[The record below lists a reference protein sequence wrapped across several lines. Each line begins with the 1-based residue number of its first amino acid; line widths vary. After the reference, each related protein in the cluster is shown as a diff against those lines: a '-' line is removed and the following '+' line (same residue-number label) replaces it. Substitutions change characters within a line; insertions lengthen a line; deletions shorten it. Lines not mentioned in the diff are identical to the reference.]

1 MSITAKQSKLIHMAC
16 NRAGLDDAQYRVLL
30 HNTARVASSKDLD
43 QRGFEDVMAVLEDY
57 ENRGG
62 DTGGNTYWRDKVATR
77 GTRNNERML
86 HLIRELAVN
95 QRYDL
100 AAMCQRFSRG
110 RTDQADQLN
119 SREQWKLI
127 EMLKAAVNRDAVPKS
142 GLNAARASSLVTH
155 RSELLFPIE
164 NGVSH
169 AKQERKPAAKP
180 EPVQAVAGVDYDD
193 EEPPF

>member
-119 SREQWKLI
+119 SREQSRRRTEIRTQCGPRLI
-127 EMLKAAVNRDAVPKS
+127 
-142 GLNAARASSLVTH
+142 ARHSSLRTFISNRERSLSCQTGTETSRQTRARPSRRRRRLRRRRAPVLIH
-155 RSELLFPIE
+155 RE
-164 NGVSH
+164 N
-169 AKQERKPAAKP
+169 
-180 EPVQAVAGVDYDD
+180 
-193 EEPPF
+193 